1 MPFIVTLHTDPLVAH
16 LGDLRSR
23 QLPFATALALNRT
36 AEEGQAAVR
45 ARIFQRGFIVRSAQ
59 SARFLAR
66 SVKFGRG
73 DRATKDRLS
82 ATVRI
87 EPPGRGGGRSGL
99 LGFLEE
105 GGVRFSQF
113 AIGSGQTFGPSS
125 VAIPAR
131 GGKSPLKGPMDSHP
145 RNLYPSMTG
154 LQERRSISGKFTK
167 GALRGKRG
175 TFAVRTGP
183 QEGLVLRRT
192 GPGKKDVQTLFV
204 IKPRARVEG
213 RRFFGSTM
221 ERIAMERLALN
232 LQEFLA
238 FAERTAR

>member
-1 MPFIVTLHTDPLVAH
+1 MPFVVTLDTDALAAH

-45 ARIFQRGFIVRSAQ
+45 QRIVQRGFVIRTAQ
-59 SARFLAR
+59 SARFLMN
-66 SVKFGRG
+66 SVKFARG
-73 DRATKDRLS
+73 DRATKERLS
-82 ATVRI
+82 ATVRL
-87 EPPGRGGGRSGL
+87 EPPGKGGGRSGL

-113 AIGSGQTFGPSS
+113 AIGSGQVFGPSS
-125 VAIPAR
+125 VAIPLR
-131 GGKSPLKGPMDSHP
+131 RSPLEVVP
-145 RNLYPSMTG
+145 RNLYPTQTG
-154 LQERRSISGKFTK
+154 LQERRGIDGRLTA
-167 GALRGKRG
+167 GRLRGKRR

-183 QEGLVLRRT
+183 GEGLVLQRT
-192 GPGKKDVQTLFV
+192 GKGKENVRALFV
-204 IKPRARVEG
+204 IKPQVRVTG
-213 RRFFGSTM
+213 RQFFGSTM
-221 ERIAMERLALN
+221 ERIATERLALN